1 MRIYFTFLLVFLV
14 IAFIFGSQ
22 NEEIISLNYLIAKV
36 ELSIAMVASLFTAVG
51 FILGLFST
59 LLWRMI
65 RKDKKAQTKNHST
78 KV

>member
-1 MRIYFTFLLVFLV
+1 VRIYFTFLLVFLV